1 MELILA
7 PYKSVGRLTFGS
19 EPEALMLVLGKPLID
34 RVDNRGESAL
44 NYANLNLIF
53 SLRGLQE
60 ITIFPEAGLHIE
72 GKNIFEEPDVY
83 GYLNLIDSGPLE
95 CVGIIFYP
103 KLGLSV
109 GGTELG
115 VDFSFTAIAKG
126 RFDSLLPKFK
136 PAKFE

>member
-1 MELILA
+1 MELIFA
-7 PYKSVGRLTFGS
+7 PYKSVGQLAFGS
-19 EPEALMLVLGKPLID
+19 APEASMLVLGKPLID
-34 RVDNRGESAL
+34 RIDNRGERAL
-44 NYANLNLIF
+44 NYANFNLIF
-53 SLRGLQE
+53 SLQGLQE
-60 ITIFPEAGLHIE
+60 VTIFPKAGLHIE
-72 GKNIFEEPDVY
+72 GKNIFEETDVY
-83 GYLNLIDSGPLE
+83 GYLNFIDSEPLE

-136 PAKFE
+136 PAQFN